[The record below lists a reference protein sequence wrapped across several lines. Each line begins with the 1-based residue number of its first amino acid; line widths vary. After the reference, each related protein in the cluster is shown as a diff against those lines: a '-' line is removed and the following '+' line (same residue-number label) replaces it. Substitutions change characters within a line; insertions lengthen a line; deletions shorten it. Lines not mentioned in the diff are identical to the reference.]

1 MASSVHRSDP
11 RDEVNVNWMLFQFEL
26 AVWSL
31 FGAEHLLL
39 SLPNNC
45 LTIGAA
51 VFINT
56 VCGF

>member
-1 MASSVHRSDP
+1 MAGSVHRSDP
-11 RDEVNVNWMLFQFEL
+11 HDEVNIDWMLFQLES

-45 LTIGAA
+45 LIAGAA
-51 VFINT
+51 VFIYT